1 MMTTLRAG
9 QTGARIP
16 AQAKY
21 FRFSLKSTEGLWDP
35 PNGDW
40 VKIGCDGDSERK
52 VLYLYTPQLLGQEQI
67 YFLMLLLHQNLTS
80 LSHMANDIFTGV

>member
-9 QTGARIP
+9 QTGVRIP

-21 FRFSLKSTEGLWDP
+21 FCFSLKSTKGLWDP
-35 PNGDW
+35 PNGDQ
-40 VKIGCDGDSERK
+40 VKIGCDGGSERK

-67 YFLMLLLHQNLTS
+67 YFLLSLLHQTS
-80 LSHMANDIFTGV
+80 DISFPQGK